1 MIVNVQY
8 FVQELFQILQNL
20 NVNSSSLNF
29 LKGPRVFSFIRYQI

>member
-29 LKGPRVFSFIRYQI
+29 LKGRVFSFIRYQI